1 MQAGLVG
8 CTVWRQV
15 TADIEQIGND
25 LIILF
30 GKHACHCQCVASI
43 VPRSGKDHNGC

>member
-8 CTVWRQV
+8 CTVWRQFA
-15 TADIEQIGND
+15 ADIEQISND

-30 GKHACHCQCVASI
+30 GKHTRHRQCVAPI
-43 VPRSGKDHNGC
+43 VPRSGKDYNGR